1 MQLNELL
8 IVENILGGWEHDYET
23 VKMIVPDWDE
33 IIWTLNEDA
42 AGRAIVVDIFKLE
55 EMTGKIK
62 KYVELRGGEYYEPDA
77 SFDLGNGKFGRQYSL
92 KVMLNILK
100 NQGRRWCEM
109 YYCGNGVNYPEYIY
123 IKGE

>member
-55 EMTGKIK
+55 EMTGMIK
-62 KYVELRGGEYYEPDA
+62 
-77 SFDLGNGKFGRQYSL
+77 
-92 KVMLNILK
+92 
-100 NQGRRWCEM
+100 
-109 YYCGNGVNYPEYIY
+109 
-123 IKGE
+123 